1 MLSIGE
7 FAKHAGLS
15 VRMLRHY
22 DQLGLLTPATVDPVT
37 GYRSYSATQFPR
49 VNRLVA
55 LKDLGFT
62 LDQVGRIL
70 DGGVGA
76 EELRGMLRLRE
87 AELAAQ
93 IAADQQR
100 LDGVAARLRAIEREG
115 TMSEHE
121 FVEKSLPATRLAQV
135 RDRVDTMEQ
144 IGPMVGSLF
153 ERLGELMGLAGLR
166 PAGPATASY
175 TPLEAGG
182 VEIAVGWPSTG
193 SEAPASTGGADL
205 QVVDLPAVEQALTLV
220 HHGSMADIG
229 AAWQALE
236 TEVERRGLRGSGPGR
251 ELYLATPMDDPT
263 AWVTELQQPVA

>member
-1 MLSIGE
+1 MLSIGD

-22 DQLGLLTPATVDPVT
+22 DQLGLLPPHAVDPVT

-87 AELAAQ
+87 AQLAEQ
-93 IAADQQR
+93 ITADQHR
-100 LDGVAARLRAIEREG
+100 LAGVAARLRAIEREG

-121 FVEKSLPATRLAQV
+121 FVEKSLPATRLAQLSASVETV
-135 RDRVDTMEQ
+135 RD
-144 IGPMVGSLF
+144 IGPTVGALF
-153 ERLGELMGLAGLR
+153 SRLGEAMGASGTR
-166 PAGPATASY
+166 PSGPAMATYAVE
-175 TPLEAGG
+175 PGRVG
-182 VEIAVGWPSTG
+182 VGISVGWPT
-193 SEAPASTGGADL
+193 ARTDVGAEGVE
-205 QVVDLPAVEQALTLV
+205 VVDLPLVERALTLV
-220 HHGSMADIG
+220 HHGPMDDVG

-236 TEVERRGLRGSGPGR
+236 TEVERRGLDTAGPGR
-251 ELYLATPMDDPT
+251 ELYLDTPEGDAG
-263 AWVTELQQPVA
+263 AWVTELQQPVT

>member
-1 MLSIGE
+1 MLSIGD

-22 DQLGLLTPATVDPVT
+22 DQLGLLTPHAVDPVT

-121 FVEKSLPATRLAQV
+121 FQTKPLPATRLA
-135 RDRVDTMEQ
+135 RVEGSVESMEE
-144 IGPMVGSLF
+144 IGPMVGQLF
-153 ERLGELMGLAGLR
+153 ARLGEQMGAAGLH
-166 PAGPATASY
+166 PAGPATATY
-175 TPLEAGG
+175 TPREEGG
-182 VEIAVGWPSTG
+182 VEIVVGWPTTA
-193 SEAPASTGGADL
+193 SEAPTGGLD
-205 QVVDLPAVEQALTLV
+205 VVALPAVEQALTLV
-220 HHGSMADIG
+220 HHGPMDDIG

-236 TEVERRGLRGSGPGR
+236 TEVERRGLAASGPGR
-251 ELYLATPMDDPT
+251 ELYLETPAEDPT
-263 AWVTELQQPVA
+263 GWVTELQQPVA

>member
-22 DQLGLLTPATVDPVT
+22 DQLGLLTPAAVDPVT
-37 GYRSYSATQFPR
+37 GYRSYSASQFPR

-70 DGGVGA
+70 DGGVGS
-76 EELRGMLRLRE
+76 EELRGMLRMRE

-93 IAADQQR
+93 ITADQQR

-121 FVEKSLPATRLAQV
+121 FQIKSLPATTLARV
-135 RDRVDTMEQ
+135 EDRAESMQE
-144 IGPMVGSLF
+144 IGPTVGRLF
-153 ERLGELMGLAGLR
+153 ARLGDLMGAAGLH
-166 PAGPATASY
+166 PSGPATASY
-175 TPLEAGG
+175 DPEEAGG
-182 VEIAVGWPSTG
+182 VAIAVGWPTTART
-193 SEAPASTGGADL
+193 APDGELRLAT
-205 QVVDLPAVEQALTLV
+205 LPAVEQALTVV
-220 HHGSMADIG
+220 HHGSMDDIG

-236 TEVERRGLRGSGPGR
+236 TEVERRGLRTSGPGR
-251 ELYLATPMDDPT
+251 ELYLDTPADDPA

>member
-1 MLSIGE
+1 MLSIGD

-22 DQLGLLTPATVDPVT
+22 DQLGLLTPHAVDPVT

-55 LKDLGFT
+55 LKDLGFA

-87 AELAAQ
+87 AQLAEQ
-93 IAADQQR
+93 ITADQQR
-100 LDGVAARLRAIEREG
+100 LTGVAARLRAIEREG

-121 FVEKSLPATRLAQV
+121 FLIKPLPAGSLAQV
-135 RDRVDTMEQ
+135 RDRVESMEE

-153 ERLGELMGLAGLR
+153 ERLGELMGAAGLR

-182 VEIAVGWPSTG
+182 VDISVGWPTSAG
-193 SEAPASTGGADL
+193 SATAASGGL
-205 QVVDLPAVEQALTLV
+205 ELVDLPAVEQALTLV
-220 HHGSMADIG
+220 HHGPMDDIG

-236 TEVERRGLRGSGPGR
+236 TEVERRGLATSGPGR
-251 ELYLATPMDDPT
+251 ELYLETPFQDPT
-263 AWVTELQQPVA
+263 GWVTELQQPVA

>member
-22 DQLGLLTPATVDPVT
+22 DQLGLLIPAAVDPVT
-37 GYRSYSATQFPR
+37 GYRSYSASQFPR

-62 LDQVGRIL
+62 LEQVGRIL

-87 AELAAQ
+87 EELAAQ
-93 IAADQQR
+93 ISADQQR
-100 LDGVAARLRAIEREG
+100 LAGVAARLRAIEREG

-121 FVEKSLPATRLAQV
+121 FQIKSLPATRLARV
-135 RDRVDTMEQ
+135 EDRVASMEE
-144 IGPMVGSLF
+144 IGPMVGQLF
-153 ERLGELMGLAGLR
+153 ARLGELMGDAGLH
-166 PAGPATASY
+166 PTGPATAAY
-175 TPLEAGG
+175 TPLEEGG
-182 VEIAVGWPSTG
+182 VEIGVGWPTTTG
-193 SEAPASTGGADL
+193 DAPAGEL
-205 QVVDLPAVEQALTLV
+205 QLVDLPAVAQALTVV
-220 HHGSMADIG
+220 HHGSMDDIG

-236 TEVERRGLRGSGPGR
+236 TEVERRGLRGCGPGR
-251 ELYLATPMDDPT
+251 ELYLDTPMDDPT